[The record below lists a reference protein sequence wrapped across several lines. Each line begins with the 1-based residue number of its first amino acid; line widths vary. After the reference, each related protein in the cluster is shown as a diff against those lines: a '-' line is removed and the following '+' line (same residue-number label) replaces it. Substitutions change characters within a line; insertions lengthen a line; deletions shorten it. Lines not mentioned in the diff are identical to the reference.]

1 MSYFAKSIGGGSSL
15 SPVSVD
21 RLAQVLEG
29 EGLNFGY
36 SEDRS
41 RLGGYWGEHLVEF
54 IFYGEANEVL
64 QIRAHWGRPLSA
76 DRWTD
81 VLEQLN
87 SNNSERIW
95 PKLYVDREGGPTA
108 RGVSLSKDD
117 QEEFREFLDKV
128 SADGF
133 GEADVGSRDGDGLA
147 VMAEH
152 AVDYEP
158 GASDEQLAQHVQC
171 AISTSLGAFERLDE
185 AFPQAVA
192 AWRAEHPDWS
202 DE

>member
-1 MSYFAKSIGGGSSL
+1 MSYFAKSIGGASSL
-15 SPVSVD
+15 APVSVD
-21 RLAQVLEG
+21 RLAQVLEA

-36 SEDRS
+36 SDDRS

-54 IFYGEANEVL
+54 IFYGEALEVL
-64 QIRAHWGRPLSA
+64 QVRAHWGRPLPA
-76 DRWTD
+76 DSWVD
-81 VLEQLN
+81 VLERLN

-95 PKLYVDREGGPTA
+95 PKLYVDRE
-108 RGVSLSKDD
+108 D
-117 QEEFREFLDKV
+117 
-128 SADGF
+128 
-133 GEADVGSRDGDGLA
+133 DGLA

-171 AISTSLGAFERLDE
+171 AVSTSLGAFERLDE
-185 AFPQAVA
+185 AYPQAVA

>member
-15 SPVSVD
+15 APVSVE
-21 RLAQVLEG
+21 RLAQVLET

-54 IFYGEANEVL
+54 IFYGETNEVL
-64 QIRAHWGRPLSA
+64 QIRAHWGRPLPA
-76 DRWTD
+76 DHWTD
-81 VLEQLN
+81 VLERLN

-95 PKLYVDREGGPTA
+95 PKLYVDRE
-108 RGVSLSKDD
+108 D
-117 QEEFREFLDKV
+117 
-128 SADGF
+128 
-133 GEADVGSRDGDGLA
+133 DGLA

-185 AFPQAVA
+185 AYPQAVA